1 MLNSIRIL
9 FHIFTLVSW
18 VLSNF
23 SKNKISKDKSN
34 QVVFTREN
42 YARFSNEYLIVW
54 KSHPYLWFLTPS
66 ILHFLKMVTFV
77 DVYVWLFHF
86 LKCLVSCFF
95 FWSLTHTMEKMKI
108 IFFCCDALYTRDGH
122 EYKPFRDLRFVPKAI
137 RLRE

>member
-42 YARFSNEYLIVW
+42 YARFSNEYLIV
-54 KSHPYLWFLTPS
+54 
-66 ILHFLKMVTFV
+66 
-77 DVYVWLFHF
+77 
-86 LKCLVSCFF
+86 
-95 FWSLTHTMEKMKI
+95 
-108 IFFCCDALYTRDGH
+108 
-122 EYKPFRDLRFVPKAI
+122 
-137 RLRE
+137 